1 MPYSITAYGMVAG
14 MQATRKITVHVPADL
29 LERARTT
36 TGQGITATVCEGLQ
50 LVAGAEAYR
59 RLREL
64 RGKVTVSVDLDRLR
78 EDGE

>member
-1 MPYSITAYGMVAG
+1 MVWYPG
-14 MQATRKITVHVPADL
+14 MQATRKITVHVPSDL

-59 RLREL
+59 KLREL